1 MFSANQTTDS
11 GTRKDTVRNV
21 EATGKFAW
29 SLATYALREAV
40 NITAQP
46 LKHGVDEFEVAGL
59 EKEFSRSLPGD
70 GSPDGDGDGKGGGE
84 GVGAGRG
91 NPVPMVK
98 ASPVKFEC
106 VYHSTVRLPGHGPVG
121 SVDVVIGRGVGVHIA
136 EWALDERGR
145 LDVRKTRPI
154 ARCGYFEYAVVGGEG
169 TIFEMVIPGADEVML
184 AALQG
189 DKKGVDEGLKR
200 VKAKL

>member
-1 MFSANQTTDS
+1 VLFSANQTTDS

-29 SLATYALREAV
+29 SLATYELREAV
-40 NITAQP
+40 NVTAQP
-46 LKHGVDEFEVAGL
+46 LEHGVDEFGVAGL
-59 EKEFSRSLPGD
+59 EKEFSQSLPGD
-70 GSPDGDGDGKGGGE
+70 GPGNGDGEGG
-84 GVGAGRG
+84 GRG

-121 SVDVVIGRGVGVHIA
+121 SVDVVIGKVVGVHIA
-136 EWALDERGR
+136 DWALDERGR

-154 ARCGYFEYAVVGGEG
+154 ARCGYFEYAVVGGAG

-189 DKKGVDEGLKR
+189 DKRGVDEGLKR
-200 VKAKL
+200 VKARL